1 MIFWRYTVSEDIS
14 NTKLSKI
21 AGSHPSY
28 LEVFKPSI
36 VLIHLK
42 FIFIFTFIILFVSV
56 VSGTIIFRTTPDTG
70 VVLYFISLGPVVY
83 LLLLLFGYV
92 SQHFRTMILDIIKA
106 KNTRTQ
112 TENLLNEIMSL
123 SKNSDLPIIN
133 RLLLGEEIRKRAKNI
148 RARTGIILLTIGII
162 LVAAALIVIFAGQL
176 TSIDA
181 AAVGPTDR
189 MKTELKDLDSHISS
203 LSEARVIV
211 RQLEALRAQKIPLPN
226 TRELADLE
234 SKIDRLS
241 NSSAYSIPKDSQSI
255 EDAYKSTNLRK
266 EGISQLMQ
274 EAWKKEVASE
284 RGYND
289 AKYIV
294 ATAITRIGVV
304 VILVFLVQILLGLY
318 RYNTKLLTFYNSYI
332 DIITIWDG
340 DPTKLEFISK
350 AFSPPKLDF
359 GKEPKHPLEDIIRA
373 VDHYKKS
380 SSTEQDNKTTLKT
393 T

>member
-1 MIFWRYTVSEDIS
+1 MSEDIS